1 MGGTV
6 LFLDWRYDE
15 RPIWRV
21 AIAFRRPAEDPGG
34 HIPVESAAR
43 LVADLGASGLVRSP
57 WAVVDGDGGGYEVGC
72 RVHAGDRAEAL
83 ADAEA
88 LVRFCAADA
97 GLPASWQVCRATST
111 RSGLTAA

>member
-21 AIAFRRPAEDPGG
+21 AIHFRRPDGDLDGHVPG
-34 HIPVESAAR
+34 EAAAR
-43 LVADLGASGLVRSP
+43 LVADLGASGLARTP
-57 WAVVDGDGGGYEVGC
+57 WVAIDGDRWGYEVGF
-72 RVHAGDRAEAL
+72 RVHAADRAEAL

-97 GLPASWQVCRATST
+97 GLPATWHVGRATST